1 LPSLSLEQA
10 MARARGAL
18 DTPTLY
24 WLDAGGQKDASR
36 AMPAQP
42 GEVVDVHRRLA
53 DMQARHPEQARE
65 YLDGLAKTGLT
76 IEQLPREAC
85 DCSGFV
91 TWALGIARNPSPIGW
106 VNTDHIHGDAR
117 GAQKLFVRLEQARIG
132 ALLVYPRQGPKPKQ
146 VGHVGLVSEVDAH
159 GRATRVIHCSSE
171 NFLIDPAAG
180 GARNAIAETD
190 TGVFDRYASGPD
202 HLKTMLVLFRAHA

>member
-1 LPSLSLEQA
+1 
-10 MARARGAL
+10 
-18 DTPTLY
+18 
-24 WLDAGGQKDASR
+24 
-36 AMPAQP
+36 
-42 GEVVDVHRRLA
+42 VNRRLA
-53 DMQARHPEQARE
+53 DMQAKHPEQARK

-106 VNTDHIHGDAR
+106 VNTDAMHEDAR
-117 GAQKLFVRLEQARIG
+117 ETQKLFVRLKQARVG
-132 ALLVYPRQGPKPKQ
+132 ALLVYPRQGPKPEQ
-146 VGHVGLVSEVDAH
+146 VGHVGFVSEVDEQ

-171 NFLIDPAAG
+171 NFLIEPAAG

-202 HLKTMLVLFRAHA
+202 HLQTMLVMFKAHA

>member
-1 LPSLSLEQA
+1 MPSLSLEQA
-10 MARARGAL
+10 MTRARGAL

-36 AMPAQP
+36 AMPARP
-42 GEVVDVHRRLA
+42 GEVVDVQRRLA
-53 DMQARHPEQARE
+53 DMQVKHPEQARK
-65 YLDGLAKTGLT
+65 YLDGLAQTGLA

-106 VNTDHIHGDAR
+106 VNTDAMHADAR
-117 GAQKLFVRLEQARIG
+117 GPQKMFVRLTQARVG
-132 ALLVYPRQGPKPKQ
+132 ALLVYPRQGPAPEQ
-146 VGHVGLVSEVDAH
+146 VGHVGLVSEVDEQ
-159 GRATRVIHCSSE
+159 GRVTHVVHCSSE
-171 NFLIDPAAG
+171 NFLIEPAAG

-190 TGVFDRYASGPD
+190 TQVFDRYAS
-202 HLKTMLVLFRAHA
+202 TMLVLLKAHA